1 MVSDALPSGTVS
13 NMPWRRAG
21 VKHHPNE
28 IYIDIVEQIDAVMDC
43 HSNVISFDVAGSIEV
58 QSNLSGVPDL
68 LLTFK
73 DPSIIDDC
81 SFHPCVRYGRFESD
95 QVISFVPP
103 DGSFQL
109 MRYRVHPSTVRNGFN
124 PPIQCTPNVSYG
136 KIDSSEIVKG
146 NILVDISARSIS
158 SLHYTTAKKGSM
170 MMEDVTVRIPFPR
183 IVKTANLSVNVGSVL
198 YDESSKVAKWIIGNL
213 DEKKRP
219 QLTGTMALDGNK
231 PPTENPPLTVTWKI
245 PLASMSGLTV
255 GGLSVTGER
264 YRPYKGVRNIARS
277 GRFQVRCS

>member
-1 MVSDALPSGTVS
+1 M
-13 NMPWRRAG
+13 
-21 VKHHPNE
+21 KHHPNE
-28 IYIDIVEQIDAVMDC
+28 IYIDIVEKIDAVMDC

-81 SFHPCVRYGRFESD
+81 SFHPCVRYGRFEAD

-103 DGSFQL
+103 DGSFEL
-109 MRYRVHPSTVRNGFN
+109 MRFRVHPSTVQHGFN
-124 PPIQCTPNVSYG
+124 PPLQCVPNVSYG
-136 KIDSSEIVKG
+136 KVDSSDIVKG

-170 MMEDVTVRIPFPR
+170 VMEEVSVLIPFPKV
-183 IVKTANLSVNVGSVL
+183 VKTTNLSVNVGSVL
-198 YDESSKVAKWIIGNL
+198 YDEASKVAKWIIGNL

-219 QLTGTMALDGNK
+219 QLTGTMSLDGNNK
-231 PPTENPPLTVTWKI
+231 PPTENPPLSVAWKI
-245 PLASMSGLTV
+245 PLASMSGLSV

-264 YRPYKGVRNIARS
+264 YRPYKGVRNIAKS